1 MQEIRIVNVSA
12 HKWIMRIVLE
22 VGQGYRIAGI
32 SEIVKVDYRDRSD
45 NSQWEMKLK
54 PMKPQPPVTR
64 IDFVFAL
71 AMQL

>member
-1 MQEIRIVNVSA
+1 
-12 HKWIMRIVLE
+12 